1 VVGGLVSSSN
11 PESYAGGSFATSR
24 VSQAGQVKR
33 VGTRRREI
41 LRRRELRLKN
51 SSDAGSS
58 VISNGFKRRANDAS
72 NGSRSYCNRSDQ
84 SGFNGCCTAMWKQM
98 EKLSH

>member
-1 VVGGLVSSSN
+1 MVEGLVSSSN

-41 LRRRELRLKN
+41 PRRRELRLKN

-58 VISNGFKRRANDAS
+58 VISNDLKRRANDA
-72 NGSRSYCNRSDQ
+72 
-84 SGFNGCCTAMWKQM
+84 
-98 EKLSH
+98 